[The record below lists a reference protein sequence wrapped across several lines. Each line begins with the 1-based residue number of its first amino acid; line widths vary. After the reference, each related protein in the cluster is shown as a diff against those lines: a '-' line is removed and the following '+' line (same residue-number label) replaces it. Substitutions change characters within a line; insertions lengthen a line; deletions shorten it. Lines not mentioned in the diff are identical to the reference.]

1 MKPVLKPF
9 ITHNFSTAE
18 VKNVMSSS
26 FDGDIIL
33 PELVQMGEGNQ
44 LEQKAKPGAYI
55 AYAIYRDGF
64 DEHATML
71 VRKDEWTNRYHE
83 DVNKV
88 MDDIHIVNVR
98 GVDGGT
104 YGVAYGK
111 PVEFEMYA
119 EHHFA
124 VRTNYGDGMF
134 TLYSNDDNSV
144 FVFDDE
150 DILLG
155 ILHPKLSEKA
165 DPNENIDTFYEVDND
180 KFVLEIRNYKTKTN
194 KIMEFDINTKYK
206 EIVNEIFEY
215 VDTLI

>member
-64 DEHATML
+64 DEHATL
-71 VRKDEWTNRYHE
+71 LIRKDEWVNRYHE

-88 MDDIHIVNVR
+88 MDDLHVVNAR

-104 YGVAYGK
+104 YGVAYGQD
-111 PVEFEMYA
+111 VEFEMYA

-124 VRTNYGDGMF
+124 VETNYGDGMF

-155 ILHPKLSEKA
+155 IL
-165 DPNENIDTFYEVDND
+165 NENINEKVDPDENIDRYYVVKND
-180 KFVLEIRNYKTKTN
+180 QFIVEIINHKTKTN